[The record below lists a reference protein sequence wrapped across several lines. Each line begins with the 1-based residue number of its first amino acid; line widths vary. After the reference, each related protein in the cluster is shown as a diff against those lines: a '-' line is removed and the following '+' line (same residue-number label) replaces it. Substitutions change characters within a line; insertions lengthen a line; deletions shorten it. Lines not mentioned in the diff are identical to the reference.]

1 MKEKKLLKDALQA
14 IPNSIGRYLAI
25 ILLIALGT
33 FAFVGLRMTGP
44 DMRMAGSEFFNRHNL
59 ADVTVTSNYGLN
71 SVDQK
76 AIKDQ
81 KDIKKVTYGYYQDA
95 EIKGKSDTIR
105 IFSNSKNIS
114 SYELISGRMPKNDH
128 EIALS
133 YLLKKKFHLGQK
145 ITLKKKGILKNST
158 YKIVGFVKSS
168 EYLDKNQI
176 GQTNLGTGQLTG
188 LAVTTKN
195 AFNGKNYQIAR
206 ITFKNTAGLSAFST
220 EYRNNVY
227 RDQEKLLTA
236 LNKNRKQKY
245 QDAKDAVKAQAKQ
258 KLLAR
263 LSKSSIPIDPS
274 QVRVPTVKVNLPY
287 PSYTVS
293 SREDSTGYSSYRADS
308 ERVEVLATVFPTFL
322 FAVAALVSLTTMMR
336 FVEEERTNIGLL
348 KALGYSNFAVQVKF
362 LIYSTSAAI
371 IGVILGAIGGYTF
384 LPRMI
389 IKAYTANST
398 LSSNSH
404 LYFLWSP
411 VLIALLIAL
420 ISTTIVSVL
429 TLQKTLHEKPA
440 DLLLPKAP
448 KNGSRILLER
458 LPFIWKH
465 MNFSAKVTARNI
477 FRYKSRMLMT
487 IFGVAGCTGLL
498 VMGFGIRDSLQ
509 GIGDIQYT
517 QIQKNDVIALT
528 NPQATSKQKSDL
540 KKKLDSDEIKNYQ
553 AIHYAQLSK
562 HLYQDG
568 ATENVMLIAP
578 ENVTNFRKSIN
589 LRKRKGKQKIT
600 LPKNG
605 VVISEK
611 LASLLNAHV
620 GSTIKLKDGAKTYR
634 FKVGAITE
642 MYIGHYIFMNKAE
655 FTKAMGKKFTTNAYL
670 VTMKKRS
677 QINQVSRD
685 LMKQKAI
692 QTIVSNS
699 SNRRLLGGFTGS
711 LNQVI
716 LILIAISSILAV
728 VVIYNLTNIN
738 IAERIR
744 ELSTIKVLGFYN
756 NEVTMY
762 IYRETIIL
770 SLIGII
776 VGFGFGWW
784 LHHFIIT
791 SLPPDVAMFDPSMYP
806 MNFVISALIP
816 AVITLVLAFV
826 VYHQIKK
833 INMLDAL
840 QSVD

>member
-1 MKEKKLLKDALQA
+1 MKEKKLLKDAFQA

-44 DMRMAGSEFFNRHNL
+44 DMRMSGSEFFNQHNL

-71 SVDQK
+71 SKDK
-76 AIKDQ
+76 KTIDDQ
-81 KDIKKVTYGYYQDA
+81 KDVKKATFGYYQDV
-95 EIKGKSDTIR
+95 EVKGKSDTIR
-105 IFSNSKNIS
+105 IFSNSKKLS
-114 SYELISGRMPKNDH
+114 SYELVSGKMPKNDH

-133 YLLKKKFHLGQK
+133 YLMKKKYRLGQE
-145 ITLKKKGILKNST
+145 ITLKKKGILKNRT

-188 LAVTTKN
+188 LAVTTRD
-195 AFNGKNYQIAR
+195 AFDSQNYQIAR
-206 ITFKNTAGLSAFST
+206 ITFKNASGLSAFST

-236 LNKNRKQKY
+236 LNKNRKAKY
-245 QDAKDAVKAQAKQ
+245 QEAKDQVYAQARQ
-258 KLLAR
+258 KFLAKLR
-263 LSKSSIPIDPS
+263 ESPVPVDPT
-274 QVRVPTVKVNLPY
+274 QVKMPNVKVNLPY
-287 PSYTVS
+287 PSYTVN

-308 ERVEVLATVFPTFL
+308 ERVEVLAAVFPTFL

-348 KALGYSNFAVQVKF
+348 KALGYSNFAVSLKF

-371 IGVILGAIGGYTF
+371 IGVILGALGGYTF
-384 LPRMI
+384 LPNMI

-398 LSSNSH
+398 LSSDYH

-411 VLIALLIAL
+411 VLIALVIAL
-420 ISTTIVSVL
+420 LSTTVVTLL
-429 TLQKTLHEKPA
+429 TLYRTLREKPTA
-440 DLLLPKAP
+440 LLLPKAP
-448 KNGSRILLER
+448 KNGSRILLEHI
-458 LPFIWKH
+458 PFIWNH
-465 MNFSAKVTARNI
+465 MSFSAKVTARNI

-498 VMGFGIRDSLQ
+498 VMGFGIKDSLQ
-509 GIGDIQYT
+509 GIGDIQYS
-517 QIQKNDVIALT
+517 QIQKNDVIALK
-528 NPQATSKQKSDL
+528 NEQATKKQNSDL
-540 KKKLDSDEIKNYQ
+540 KKELNSSKIKDYQ

-562 HLYQDG
+562 HIYKDG

-578 ENVTNFRKSIN
+578 ENSKDFRNSIN
-589 LRKRKGKQKIT
+589 LRERKGHKKIN
-600 LPKNG
+600 LPNNG

-611 LASLLNAHV
+611 LATLLNAHV
-620 GSTIKLKDGAKTYR
+620 GSTIKLKDGTKTHS
-634 FKVGAITE
+634 FKVRGITE
-642 MYIGHYIFMNKAE
+642 MYIGHYIFMNKRE
-655 FTKAMGKKFTTNAYL
+655 FAKTMGEKYTTNAYL
-670 VTMKKRS
+670 VTMKNSK
-677 QINQVSRD
+677 QVDQVSRQ
-685 LMKQKAI
+685 LMKQGAI

-699 SNRRLLGGFTGS
+699 SNRQLLGSFTGS

-716 LILIAISSILAV
+716 VILILISSVLAL

-770 SLIGII
+770 SLIGIL

-791 SLPPDVAMFDPSMYP
+791 SLPPDAAMFDPSMYP
-806 MNFVISALIP
+806 MNFVLSALIP
-816 AVITLVLAFV
+816 AIITLVLAFI

-840 QSVD
+840 QSVE